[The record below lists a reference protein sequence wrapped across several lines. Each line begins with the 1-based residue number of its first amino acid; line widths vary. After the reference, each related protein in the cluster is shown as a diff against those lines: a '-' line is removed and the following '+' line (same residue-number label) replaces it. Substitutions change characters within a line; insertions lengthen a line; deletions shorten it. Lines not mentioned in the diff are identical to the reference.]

1 MNVHTE
7 HIPREKVSMKN
18 FVKEWIPVIG
28 LFITILLGVVSI
40 YARLV
45 TVEQELRG
53 QQGQIDTI
61 EKVVD
66 RIETRIIQE
75 TLPVPVHG
83 R

>member
-1 MNVHTE
+1 MNAHTE

-28 LFITILLGVVSI
+28 LFITILIGVVSI

-45 TVEQELRG
+45 IVEQEVRDYK
-53 QQGQIDTI
+53 QEI
-61 EKVVD
+61 ETMEKTVD
-66 RIETRIIQE
+66 RIETRIISQ
-75 TLPVPVHG
+75 TLPAHG